1 MDTDKLRQTVRAV
14 REDIIN
20 ETADAK
26 SGHPGG
32 ALSAAEIL
40 TVLYFDTM
48 NIPSYTDPMRDRFVL
63 SKGHA
68 SALYYAVLAERGAF
82 PKEELK
88 TFRKLGSRLQGHPDM
103 NRLEGVDMSSGSLG
117 LGVCAAVG
125 MALAAK
131 TDSAPYR
138 VYTLLGDGE
147 IQEGSVWEA
156 FMSASHFKLDNLTV
170 IIDNNNLQIDGKVSD
185 VMDPYPID
193 EKLSAF
199 GFHVINTDG
208 HDIDKL
214 KAAFEEAKATS
225 GKPTAVIAKT
235 VKGKGVS
242 FMENDPAW
250 HGTAPNEEQ
259 RAAAL
264 KEICGGNLR

>member
-1 MDTDKLRQTVRAV
+1 METKQLEEIIKAV
-14 REDIIN
+14 RCDIIN
-20 ETADAK
+20 EVAEAK

-40 TVLYFDTM
+40 SVLYFEFM
-48 NIPSYTDPMRDRFVL
+48 NIPSFSDPLRDRFVL

-68 SALYYAVLAERGAF
+68 SALYYAVLCEKGAF
-82 PKEELK
+82 PKQELK

-125 MALAAK
+125 MALSAK
-131 TDSAPYR
+131 IDNKSYHT
-138 VYTLLGDGE
+138 YTLLGDGE

-170 IIDNNNLQIDGKVSD
+170 IIDNNNLQIDGDISD
-185 VMDPYPID
+185 VMNPYPID

-199 GFHVINTDG
+199 GFYVINVDG
-208 HDIDKL
+208 HDINALRNAYK
-214 KAAFEEAKATS
+214 EALTVK
-225 GKPTAVIAKT
+225 GKPTCIIAKT

-242 FMENDPAW
+242 FMENDASW
-250 HGTAPNEEQ
+250 HGSAPNEEQ
-259 RAAAL
+259 REKAL
-264 KEICGGNLR
+264 KEICGGEN